1 MGDAIARCTNI
12 QYVKNTSDNAS
23 KPTTTT
29 MAKPNSASARGSTT
43 LSTTMVSPRIP
54 TTIASVSET
63 LLRRSETTPTPPT
76 SKSFTT
82 KSKTKSRNEN
92 LYKHEFRTLY
102 ANIRGLIT
110 HKSDGKLEYLEGLVH
125 NENIDLISLTETH
138 LHQCEEEGCTKCV
151 TNEEIKFKN
160 YNVMRADRKNRQSGG
175 CLLYLKDCY
184 ACEVL
189 TAWSNGTVELLIV
202 HINALNLNVVTIYRP
217 PKTKEKDFQEMIEI
231 IEETVDKHS
240 NKAKNTIIMGDFNF
254 PFINWKK
261 RDDFVYID
269 SLTGGTNIS
278 KEDKN
283 QAELLEQWMVKHTF
297 MQVVTE
303 KTRGKNILDLVI
315 TNISEQIIRLYT
327 IPTDTNISDHKF
339 IRIDLN
345 LPTKQQISRETESE
359 GIFSNLNTYS
369 RNINWLNINKK
380 ISKTN
385 WEGYLGDDSPED
397 ILNKIESKIEGII
410 QEHIPKKGM
419 KRKRNKYEQRIRILY
434 KKRRRFIKQLLKS
447 KSEKK
452 KEEVET
458 KLLKNDLELQKD
470 IKTKKYEEE
479 IYATEKNLNKLKILF
494 HICK

>member
-1 MGDAIARCTNI
+1 M
-12 QYVKNTSDNAS
+12 
-23 KPTTTT
+23 
-29 MAKPNSASARGSTT
+29 
-43 LSTTMVSPRIP
+43 
-54 TTIASVSET
+54 
-63 LLRRSETTPTPPT
+63 
-76 SKSFTT
+76 
-82 KSKTKSRNEN
+82 
-92 LYKHEFRTLY
+92 
-102 ANIRGLIT
+102 
-110 HKSDGKLEYLEGLVH
+110 
-125 NENIDLISLTETH
+125 
-138 LHQCEEEGCTKCV
+138 
-151 TNEEIKFKN
+151 
-160 YNVMRADRKNRQSGG
+160 
-175 CLLYLKDCY
+175 
-184 ACEVL
+184 
-189 TAWSNGTVELLIV
+189 
-202 HINALNLNVVTIYRP
+202 
-217 PKTKEKDFQEMIEI
+217 EKR
-231 IEETVDKHS
+231 VDKHS

-397 ILNKIESKIEGII
+397 ILNKIESKIKGII

-458 KLLKNDLELQKD
+458 KLLKNDLELQKV
-470 IKTKKYEEE
+470 IRTKKYEEE
-479 IYATEKNLNKLKILF
+479 IYATEKISTNSKFFFTYANRKRNKVSKIGPLKNKDQEYVTNPKKMSEILNEQFKNSFTKSKPEWKIDNLEAHFSVELTEGDIQNKTTLYNFEFTEEDMINAISKVKESSAAGPDSRSAKFLKECKTTIAKPLCILWRKSLDTGIIPRELKKRQYCSNF
-494 HICK
+494 